1 MRSFSYC
8 FPMQKNIYLVYL
20 LTLLAVSFWG
30 ISYVWMKVVFE
41 FYGPVT
47 TMFLRLSLSSVLLYS
62 LLWFMGKREKID
74 RKDYGSFIW
83 LSIFSPFFYF
93 IGESFGLQL
102 VSPTI
107 AAVIIATIPVFT
119 PFLGYIAFGEKLT
132 RINILGFFIS
142 FTGVMIM
149 VLDFEFRFSASPRGV
164 LLLFFA
170 VVSALINILFLK
182 KLAMK
187 YSSATII
194 KTQNLLGALFFLP
207 LFLIIDFQDFK
218 TIRPSS
224 EAIWA
229 LIKLAIFAST
239 LAFMFYTI
247 AVRNIG
253 VARTSIFANLIP
265 VCTAVFSFFLLG
277 EKIDFSKILG
287 IIIVIS
293 GLMLSQFARLKK
305 KSKGTDTLPNPPAS

>member
-1 MRSFSYC
+1 
-8 FPMQKNIYLVYL
+8 MQKNIYLVYF
-20 LTLLAVSFWG
+20 LTLLAVAFWG

-41 FYGPVT
+41 YYGPIT
-47 TMFLRLSLSSVLLYS
+47 TMFLRLTLSSIFLFS
-62 LLWFMGKREKID
+62 LLRLLGKSEKIQ
-74 RKDYGSFIW
+74 KQDYLSFVW
-83 LSIFSPFFYF
+83 LSLFSPFFYF
-93 IGESFGLQL
+93 IGESFGLRL

-119 PFLGYIAFGEKLT
+119 PFLGYIAFGERLT

-182 KLAMK
+182 RLAMK

-194 KTQNLLGALFFLP
+194 KTQNLLGAIFFLP
-207 LFLIIDFQDFK
+207 LFLIFDFQDFIV
-218 TIRPSS
+218 TRPSAD
-224 EAIWA
+224 AIWA
-229 LIKLAIFAST
+229 LLKLAVFAST

-253 VARTSIFANLIP
+253 VARTSIFL
-265 VCTAVFSFFLLG
+265 T
-277 EKIDFSKILG
+277 
-287 IIIVIS
+287 
-293 GLMLSQFARLKK
+293 
-305 KSKGTDTLPNPPAS
+305 

>member
-1 MRSFSYC
+1 LRSFFPYLY
-8 FPMQKNIYLVYL
+8 PMQKNIYLVYF
-20 LTLLAVSFWG
+20 LTLLAVAFWG

-41 FYGPVT
+41 YYGPIT
-47 TMFLRLSLSSVLLYS
+47 TMFLRLTLSSIFLFS
-62 LLWFMGKREKID
+62 LLRLLGKSEKIQ
-74 RKDYGSFIW
+74 KQDYLSFVW
-83 LSIFSPFFYF
+83 LSLFSPFFYF
-93 IGESFGLQL
+93 IGESFGLRL

-119 PFLGYIAFGEKLT
+119 PFLGYIAFGERLT

-182 KLAMK
+182 SLAMK

-194 KTQNLLGALFFLP
+194 KTQNLLGAIFFLP
-207 LFLIIDFQDFK
+207 LFLIFDFQDFIV
-218 TIRPSS
+218 TRPSAD
-224 EAIWA
+224 AIWA
-229 LIKLAIFAST
+229 LLKLAVFAST

-253 VARTSIFANLIP
+253 VARTSIFSNLIP
-265 VCTAVFSFFLLG
+265 VCTAIFSFFLIG
-277 EKIDFSKILG
+277 EKIDASKILG

-293 GLMLSQFARLKK
+293 GLMLTQMVKLRKK
-305 KSKGTDTLPNPPAS
+305 KKTIMNPPPAA

>member
-1 MRSFSYC
+1 
-8 FPMQKNIYLVYL
+8 MQKNIYLVYL

-41 FYGPVT
+41 FYGPIT
-47 TMFLRLSLSSVLLYS
+47 TMFLRLTISSIFLFPLLG
-62 LLWFMGKREKID
+62 LLGKKEKIQ
-74 RKDYGSFIW
+74 KQDYLSFVW
-83 LSIFSPFFYF
+83 LSLFSPFFYF
-93 IGESFGLQL
+93 IGESFGLSL
-102 VSPTI
+102 VTPTI

-149 VLDFEFRFSASPRGV
+149 VLDFEFKFSASPPGV

-170 VVSALINILFLK
+170 VISALINILFLK

-187 YSSATII
+187 YSSVTII

-207 LFLIIDFQDFK
+207 LFLIFDFQEFVY
-218 TIRPSS
+218 IRPSA

-229 LIKLAIFAST
+229 LLKLAVFAST

-265 VCTAVFSFFLLG
+265 VCTAIFSFFLLG
-277 EKIDFSKILG
+277 EKIDASKIIG
-287 IIIVIS
+287 ITIVIS
-293 GLMLSQFARLKK
+293 GLMLTQISRLRKNK
-305 KSKGTDTLPNPPAS
+305 NTTDHIPPAS

>member
-1 MRSFSYC
+1 
-8 FPMQKNIYLVYL
+8 MQKNVYLVYF
-20 LTLLAVSFWG
+20 LTMLAVSFWG

-41 FYGPVT
+41 YYGPIT
-47 TMFLRLSLSSVLLYS
+47 TMFLRLTLSSIFLFSMLGLL
-62 LLWFMGKREKID
+62 GKSEKIQ
-74 RKDYGSFIW
+74 KNDYLSFVW
-83 LSIFSPFFYF
+83 LSLFSPFFYF
-93 IGESFGLQL
+93 IGESFGLHL

-119 PFLGYIAFGEKLT
+119 PFLGYVAFGEKLT
-132 RINILGFFIS
+132 KLNILGFFIS
-142 FTGVMIM
+142 FIGVLIM

-170 VVSALINILFLK
+170 VISALINILFLK

-194 KTQNLLGALFFLP
+194 KTQNLLGAIFFLP
-207 LFLIIDFQDFK
+207 LFLIFDYRDFIV
-218 TIRPSS
+218 TRPSAD
-224 EAIWA
+224 AIWA
-229 LIKLAIFAST
+229 LLKLAIFAST

-265 VCTAVFSFFLLG
+265 VCTAIFSFFLLG
-277 EKIDFSKILG
+277 EKIDASKILG

-293 GLMLSQFARLKK
+293 GLMLTQMARLRKK
-305 KSKGTDTLPNPPAS
+305 KKTIINPPPAG